1 MSFDND
7 YARNV
12 LIFGIDNSLL
22 SHTDNLKNNF
32 LILGE
37 EDTFGINENFGA
49 PEKKFSINSSK
60 ANQNFAWVYII
71 MLIIIICL

>member
-12 LIFGIDNSLL
+12 LIFGIDNSLS
-22 SHTDNLKNNF
+22 SHNDNLKNNF

-37 EDTFGINENFGA
+37 EDTFGITENFGA

-60 ANQNFAWVYII
+60 ANQNFAFEFI
-71 MLIIIICL
+71 L